1 MFRVGQKVVC
11 VDAANPPSG
20 ILSRRGLPDVTLVKG
35 NIYTVTGVGLR
46 HPYDLTGFPCI
57 TVAEEPD
64 PHFYWAHRFRP
75 LVERKTDIGFAHE
88 ILRKVSRKQTERA

>member
-11 VDAANPPSG
+11 VDATNPPADTMSVQD
-20 ILSRRGLPDVTLVKG
+20 LPDVNLVKG
-35 NIYTVTGVGLR
+35 NIYTVTAVGLR
-46 HPYDLTGFPCI
+46 HPYDLTGLPCI

-64 PHFYWAHRFRP
+64 LHFYWAHRFRP